1 MREFFKSFL
10 SFSWAMSL
18 FGVRQASTV
27 LRSGDSRGADDAAA
41 AFESI
46 ARVAEGQ
53 LGDALKGAYRT
64 GDRLQRTTLDTVAG
78 STSTRT
84 STSSAASNP
93 SGSNPSGSNAGGAST
108 THSVAPDT
116 QTRPLVRAYGGRLDT
131 SVFVALGEG
140 LAAGVGDFTLNADT
154 QPDSFPAQMARLMG
168 VEFVQPLIDQP
179 GVGNP
184 VGFEE
189 LPVVVPA
196 PFQTTVLGSLPPPTP
211 SNLSV
216 PGYRLSD
223 ALDLRPAQPLVR
235 RNDAKQTACNLI
247 LGVLSMAYGEQGPLA
262 TQLECALARRPT
274 FALVELGYHEALEA
288 AVRGDASSMPG
299 ARDFHSDYARLVA
312 ALRGAGAEVLA
323 LTVPDPFDTAHFSSV
338 ATAAKILKVEP
349 SIIVNDYGL
358 RADDLITASG
368 LNELGFQLFARE
380 RRPLQ
385 EGAVVSGASAAEVSA
400 RVREL
405 NDAIVSAARE
415 HGAVVYDLCA
425 LFRRVKDS
433 GVNVGARR
441 LNAEYLGGFY
451 SLNGYYPGA
460 TGHAFIANELLDC
473 LNRAFGADFPQADLQ
488 TVSMSDPVADYRQ
501 AEGANWTSAQHANA
515 GVVAY
520 DVRETS
526 SSSLTSNARASSPA
540 IGVGAPREQYL
551 SGWEQLGQ
559 AQGHAP
565 TTLTLPP
572 GLEQTLP
579 LSKAASYFGDGIAA
593 LRCRD
598 ARGIQW
604 GACGGYIF
612 GGLALVDSHLTGS
625 LRIRFTEPQ
634 NGVTHFQV
642 SFPGGFAGDDEVLVT
657 PRLFKMAFQQARVDE
672 VPNTVSEGTLNLST
686 GEVTDLKIYAAY
698 SATALRALVGINP
711 TFPRQP
717 LSFPGPYGS
726 AWAKFE
732 QRADGLLDFSFYG
745 STFVPL
751 GPGIRWPLNFFSATG
766 QFASVPAA
774 GTVMHPHLSL
784 STKEPAHDAGGEPLD
799 VPFNTIQELTLF
811 THNSAFGDAFTLN
824 SPELGGRA
832 KGRSHIL
839 GRALLQFGGRSGD
852 TVPVAVSLVNAGGV
866 MAPIEPSPITEVFPG
881 RLYHGPQGFDEFLRF
896 PLRTYSLDDLAI
908 LDDPFDVSVGM
919 VNLKTGEFTGE
930 LLHRGFINQ
939 DLIFA
944 LLRVEPRTP
953 KDSFF
958 FRGPAALERTAGGRL
973 VFRFNGVVR
982 VPYPPGFL
990 FPNPNLTTGFPVG
1003 QDSVLDPFLWVHAI
1017 QDDAEPRGVLSGGE
1031 TRVLASVGEFFSY
1044 SYQIPHDPSAAQASF
1059 EYENHTQNGR
1069 FKMHSL
1075 AWFGFGNSSG
1085 GGETDMLSFTCFGVW
1100 EKDGVRR
1107 VVQASAQ
1114 ISTSHARPYVGIQV
1128 DGGAVSNVNT
1138 KPANEKDAE
1147 P

>member
-18 FGVRQASTV
+18 FGVRQVASV
-27 LRSGDSRGADDAAA
+27 LRSGDSRGTDDAAE
-41 AFESI
+41 AFESV

-64 GDRLQRTTLDTVAG
+64 GDRFQRTTLDTVAG
-78 STSTRT
+78 SASTH
-84 STSSAASNP
+84 AAS
-93 SGSNPSGSNAGGAST
+93 SNPAGSNAGGAPPS
-108 THSVAPDT
+108 HAVAPVT
-116 QTRPLVRAYGGRLDT
+116 QTRPLVRAYSGRLDT
-131 SVFVALGEG
+131 SAFVALGEG
-140 LAAGVGDFTLNADT
+140 LAAGVGDFTLSADT
-154 QPDSFPAQMARLMG
+154 QGDSFPAQMARLMG
-168 VEFVQPLIDQP
+168 VEFAQPSIDPP

-196 PFQTTVLGSLPPPTP
+196 PFQTTVLGSLPPPAP

-216 PGYRLSD
+216 PGFRLSD
-223 ALDLRPAQPLVR
+223 ALDLRPAQPLVH

-262 TQLECALARRPT
+262 TQLECALKRRPT

-288 AVRGDASSMPG
+288 AASGDASRMPG
-299 ARDFHSDYARLVA
+299 ASDFRTGYARLVA

-323 LTVPDPFDTAHFSSV
+323 LTVPDPFDTAHFSNV
-338 ATAAKILKVEP
+338 TTAAKILKVEP

-358 RADDLITASG
+358 REDDLITASG

-380 RRPLQ
+380 RRPLH
-385 EGAVVSGASAAEVSA
+385 EGAVVSGASAASVSA

-405 NDAIVSAARE
+405 NGAIISVAGE

-441 LNAEYLGGFY
+441 LDAEYLGGFY

-460 TGHAFIANELLDC
+460 TGHALIANELLDC
-473 LNRAFGADFPQADLQ
+473 LNRAYGADFPRADLR
-488 TVSMSDPVADYRQ
+488 TVSMQDPVADYRQ
-501 AEGANWTSAQHANA
+501 AEGANWTSTQHANA

-520 DVRETS
+520 DIRE

-540 IGVGAPREQYL
+540 LGGGAPREHYL

-559 AQGHAP
+559 PQGEAP
-565 TTLTLPP
+565 TSLTLPP

-579 LSKAASYFGDGIAA
+579 LSKGASYFGDGIGAM
-593 LRCRD
+593 RCRD
-598 ARGIQW
+598 ARGVQW
-604 GACGGYIF
+604 GACGGHIF
-612 GGLALVDSHLTGS
+612 GGLAMVDSHLTGS
-625 LRIRFTEPQ
+625 LRIRFTEPR
-634 NGVTHFQV
+634 NGVTRFQV
-642 SFPGGFAGDDEVLVT
+642 SFPGGLAGDDAVLVT
-657 PRLFKMAFQQARVDE
+657 PRLFRMAFQQARVDE
-672 VPNTVSEGTLNLST
+672 VPDTISEGALNLST
-686 GEVTDLKIYAAY
+686 GEVTDLKLYAAY

-766 QFASVPAA
+766 QFASVPAP

-784 STKEPAHDAGGEPLD
+784 STKEPEHDPNGAQLD

-824 SPELGGRA
+824 SSELGGRA

-839 GRALLQFGGRSGD
+839 GRALLQFGARSGD

-866 MAPIEPSPITEVFPG
+866 MAPLEPSPITEVFPG
-881 RLYHGPQGFDEFLRF
+881 RLYHGPEGFDEFLRF

-958 FRGPAALERTAGGRL
+958 FRGPAAIERGAGGRL

-990 FPNPNLTTGFPVG
+990 FPNPNLTTGFAVG
-1003 QDSVLDPFLWVHAI
+1003 PDSVLDPFLWVHAI
-1017 QDDAEPRGVLSGGE
+1017 QDEAQPRSPMRGGE
-1031 TRVLASVGEFFSY
+1031 TRVLASAGEFFSY
-1044 SYQIPHDPSAAQASF
+1044 SYEIPHDSSAGHASF

-1069 FKMHSL
+1069 FRLHSL
-1075 AWFGFGNSSG
+1075 AWVGFGSSG
-1085 GGETDMLSFTCFGVW
+1085 NGGEPDTLSFTCFGVW

-1114 ISTSHARPYVGIQV
+1114 ISTSRERPYVGIQV

-1138 KPANEKDAE
+1138 KPPDEKNAQ

>member
-1 MREFFKSFL
+1 MRDFFKSLL

-18 FGVRQASTV
+18 FGVRQLGSV
-27 LRSGDSRGADDAAA
+27 LRSGDSGGREDAAA
-41 AFESI
+41 AFESV
-46 ARVAEGQ
+46 ARAAEGQ

-64 GDRLQRTTLDTVAG
+64 GDRLQRTTLDAAAAGAG
-78 STSTRT
+78 STPAR
-84 STSSAASNP
+84 AATAN
-93 SGSNPSGSNAGGAST
+93 GGG
-108 THSVAPDT
+108 VAPTYAPAHGAQT
-116 QTRPLVRAYGGRLDT
+116 QAPVVRAYSGRLDT
-131 SVFVALGEG
+131 SVFVTLGEG
-140 LAAGVGDFTLNADT
+140 LAAGVGDFTLSADT
-154 QPDSFPAQMARLMG
+154 QADSFPAQMARRMG
-168 VEFVQPLIDQP
+168 VEFTQPLIDPP

-184 VGFEE
+184 VGFDK

-196 PFQTTVLGSLPPPTP
+196 PFQTTVLDGLPPPVV

-216 PGYRLSD
+216 PSYRLSD

-235 RNDAKQTACNLI
+235 RADAKQTACNLV
-247 LGVLSMAYGEQGPLA
+247 LGVLSIAYGEQGPLA
-262 TQLECALARRPT
+262 TQLEYALNRRPT

-288 AVRGDASSMPG
+288 AVRGDASLMPS
-299 ARDFHSDYARLVA
+299 ADAFRSDYARL
-312 ALRGAGAEVLA
+312 LGPLKGSGAEVLA
-323 LTVPDPFDTAHFSSV
+323 LTVPDPFDTAHFSNV

-349 SIIVNDYGL
+349 SIIVDDYGL

-368 LNELGFQLFARE
+368 LNEIGFQLFARE
-380 RRPLQ
+380 RRPLP
-385 EGAVVSGASAAEVSA
+385 EGAVVSAASAAQVCA
-400 RVREL
+400 RVREF
-405 NDAIVSAARE
+405 NDAINAAARE
-415 HGAVVYDLCA
+415 QGAIVYDLCA
-425 LFRRVKDS
+425 LFRRVKDA

-441 LNAEYLGGFY
+441 LTAEYLGGFY

-460 TGHAFIANELLDC
+460 TGHAVIANELLDC
-473 LNRAFGADFPQADLQ
+473 LNRAYGADFSQVDLQ
-488 TVSMSDPVADYRQ
+488 AVSLQDPVADYRQ
-501 AEGANWTSAQHANA
+501 AEGPNWTSTQHANA
-515 GVVAY
+515 GVVVLGAGA
-520 DVRETS
+520 S
-526 SSSLTSNARASSPA
+526 SSSNVRGDSSPA
-540 IGVGAPREQYL
+540 LGVGTPREHVP

-565 TTLTLPP
+565 TSLTLPP

-579 LSKAASYFGDGIAA
+579 LSKSASYFGDGIGA

-598 ARGIQW
+598 DRGVHW

-612 GGLALVDSHLTGS
+612 GGLAMVDSHLSGS
-625 LRIRFTEPQ
+625 LRIRFTEPR

-642 SFPGGFAGDDEVLVT
+642 SFPGGLAGDDAVLVT
-657 PRLFKMAFQQARVDE
+657 PRLFRMAFQQARVDE
-672 VPNTVSEGTLNLST
+672 VPGTVSEGTLNLST
-686 GEVTDLKIYAAY
+686 GEVTDLKLYAAY
-698 SATALRALVGINP
+698 GSTALRALVGINP

-726 AWAKFE
+726 VWARFE
-732 QRADGLLDFSFYG
+732 QRADGLLDFTFYG

-751 GPGIRWPLNFFSATG
+751 GEGIRWPLNFFSPTG
-766 QFASVPAA
+766 QFATIPAA

-784 STKEPAHDAGGEPLD
+784 STKEPEFARDDLEPPD
-799 VPFNTIQELTLF
+799 IPFNTIQELTLF

-824 SPELGGRA
+824 SAELGGRA

-839 GRALLQFGGRSGD
+839 GRALLQFGERSGD

-866 MAPIEPSPITEVFPG
+866 MAALEPSPITEVFPG
-881 RLYHGPQGFDEFLRF
+881 RLYQGPQGFDEFLRF

-908 LDDPFDVSVGM
+908 LDDPFDVSVGS
-919 VNLKTGEFTGE
+919 VDLKTGMFTGE

-958 FRGPAALERTAGGRL
+958 FRGPAVIERGATGRL
-973 VFRFNGVVR
+973 IFRFNGIVR
-982 VPYPPGFL
+982 VPYPQGFL

-1003 QDSVLDPFLWVHAI
+1003 PDSVLDPFLWVHAI
-1017 QDDAEPRGVLSGGE
+1017 QDEAEPRGVMRGGE
-1031 TRVLASVGEFFSY
+1031 SRVLASAGEFFSY
-1044 SYQIPHDPSAAQASF
+1044 SYEIPHDASEGRASF
-1059 EYENHTQNGR
+1059 EYENHTQQGVFR
-1069 FKMHSL
+1069 MHSL
-1075 AWFGFGNSSG
+1075 AWAGFGFSG
-1085 GGETDMLSFTCFGVW
+1085 HAIGEKSDTISFTGFGVW

-1114 ISTSHARPYVGIQV
+1114 FSTSSERPYVGIQI

-1138 KPANEKDAE
+1138 KPANEKDAL